1 MAGNTFD
8 AATAIS
14 DFYLERPNTN
24 NGSINPG
31 DLNDYYK
38 FFTLAGPSNIYA
50 TLTGLTADADLYL
63 YDRAEN
69 LISQSTLFGTG
80 TEVINASLQGGQYYY
95 IKVVGF
101 GANISTNYSL
111 ELTSDYAGGTLTT
124 ARDIGISWGQGAS
137 KRATDKITFND
148 YLDSRDNTDLV
159 KFSLED
165 AGTISLR
172 KLPGSGNDLSV
183 SMQLLDQNGAVLAES
198 GQGLLALNLDR
209 FSAPAGTY
217 YAKFSRIAGAGE
229 YQYRIA
235 TDYAGNTT
243 GTARNLGDITGSSRK
258 MIDMVGNP
266 STVTY
271 EDTGDLYKFT
281 LSQAAPLHLRLDLN
295 PAFDPKLFNADLRL
309 AQDTNNDGFIT
320 SNEVLFAS
328 NNVGDDAISLTTLGA
343 GTYYAQ
349 VIPNAPYTSYTL
361 NFNSDFDGV
370 IGDPKAY
377 RNVSQAR
384 NLGVLAGESF
394 INDGFGVSTGAASD
408 FVDFFK
414 FDMAAAGNFF
424 ASVTLDSTSFSRGE
438 YVPDVS
444 VFQDVNN
451 NQIRDDG
458 EIIGT
463 SGKGL
468 ISVNLAAGS
477 YYLAITGGSEQS
489 AYGLRSVASYAGQEL
504 AMARRMVDVTGVV
517 PTTQVFDDYIDATPV
532 PESDFYRFN
541 LSGDYQ
547 VTLKAASAVG
557 TKLALSLIQDRN
569 NNGLIDASE
578 ILATSEVPNS
588 SIETIVK
595 SLAAGQYFV
604 QIRGIDGGIN
614 YKLTAEFLSKNP
626 AGIVAAAPLVNDG
639 LAVPSPVVASL
650 AAGVSI
656 GSEAVGST
664 SVANL
669 LLNRNVNLLS
679 PPGPLQPTTN
689 LLTAPLS

>member
-14 DFYLERPNTN
+14 DFYLERPDTS
-24 NGSINPG
+24 NGSVNPG
-31 DLNDYYK
+31 DPNDYYQ

-69 LISQSTLFGTG
+69 LISSSKSSGTG
-80 TEVINASLQGGQYYY
+80 AEVINASLQGGQYYY
-95 IKVVGF
+95 IKVVSF
-101 GANISTNYSL
+101 GANTSTNYSL
-111 ELTSDYAGGTLTT
+111 GLTSDYAGGTLTT

-172 KLPGSGNDLSV
+172 KLPVNGNDLSV
-183 SMQLLDQNGAVLAES
+183 SMQLLDRNGVMLADL
-198 GQGLLALNLDR
+198 GQGLGALNLDR
-209 FSAPAGTY
+209 FSAPAGIY

-281 LSQAAPLHLRLDLN
+281 LNQTAPLHLRLDLN

-309 AQDTNNDGFIT
+309 AQDANNDGFIT
-320 SNEVLFAS
+320 SDEVLFAS
-328 NNVGDDAISLTTLGA
+328 NNVGDDAISLATLGA

-349 VIPNAPYTSYTL
+349 VIPNGPYTSYTL
-361 NFNSDFDGV
+361 NLNSDFDGV
-370 IGDPKAY
+370 VGDPKAY

-384 NLGVLAGESF
+384 NFGVLAGESF
-394 INDGFGVSTGAASD
+394 INDGFGVSTGSVYD

-414 FDMAAAGNFF
+414 FDMAAAGNFL
-424 ASVTLDSTSFSRGE
+424 ANVMLNPTSFSRGE

-451 NQIRDDG
+451 NQRQDDG
-458 EIIGT
+458 ETIGT

-468 ISVNLAAGS
+468 ISANLAAGS
-477 YYLAITGGSEQS
+477 YYLAISGGGEQA
-489 AYGLRSVASYAGQEL
+489 AYSLGTLASYAGQEL
-504 AMARRMVDVTGVV
+504 GTARLMNDVIGVTPAMQT
-517 PTTQVFDDYIDATPV
+517 FDDRIRATPV

-541 LSGDYQ
+541 LGGDYQ
-547 VTLKAASAVG
+547 VTLKTTTVLTG
-557 TKLALSLIQDRN
+557 DLALTLIQDRN
-569 NNGLIDASE
+569 SNGLVDSDE
-578 ILATSEVPNS
+578 ILAASDLPNS
-588 SIETIVK
+588 STETIVK
-595 SLAAGQYFV
+595 SLSAGQYFV
-604 QIRGIDGGIN
+604 QIRGIDTGIN
-614 YKLTAEFLSKNP
+614 YKLTAEFLSKNSV
-626 AGIVAAAPLVNDG
+626 VAAAPLPNDG
-639 LAVPSPVVASL
+639 LAVALPNAGELVVSN
-650 AAGVSI
+650 
-656 GSEAVGST
+656 AVGST

-669 LLNRNVNLLS
+669 LLNRDVDPLGFS
-679 PPGPLQPTTN
+679 APLQPTTS
-689 LLTAPLS
+689 LLSASLS